1 MLNFDANFIAKED
14 YINDNNV
21 DANNNNSDAL
31 KIKSLSTSHKRKA
44 SIIRSIQS
52 KFLSKTHIE
61 ASNKFITIKKGKC
74 QYVQ

>member
-1 MLNFDANFIAKED
+1 MLNFNTNFIAKKD

-31 KIKSLSTSHKRKA
+31 KVKSLLTSHKRKA
-44 SIIRSIQS
+44 FAIRSIQL

-61 ASNKFITIKKGKC
+61 AFNKFNTIKK
-74 QYVQ
+74 